1 MTTSTLIE
9 TRLEN
14 GVMVI
19 TINRPEKRNALNPEM
34 IVRLADAW
42 QEFRE
47 SRAARVAV
55 LTGAGSQQFCAGA
68 DLKSLE
74 PLVSGHKPPQDTWD
88 ERVLADPR
96 MIYKAVLYG
105 VEMDKPVIAALNGD
119 ALGGGAELM
128 LATHLRVAAAG
139 SHIGLP
145 EARWSTVPAGGGM
158 MRLPRQIPFAQA
170 MELLLTA
177 DPIAVETAQAMGLIN
192 RVVPAERVLEEAL
205 ALAARVAENGP
216 LALAAI
222 LQVTRRTA
230 ALGLDEAQKLEAEI
244 IKPVFTSKDI
254 VEGMTA
260 FAEKRKPDY
269 QGE

>member
-1 MTTSTLIE
+1 MTTTKLID
-9 TRLEN
+9 TRIEN
-14 GVMVI
+14 GVMLI

-42 QEFRE
+42 QQFRE
-47 SRAARVAV
+47 SRHARVAV

-68 DLKSLE
+68 DLKLLE
-74 PLVSGHKPPQDTWD
+74 PLVSGHRAPQDDWD

-139 SHIGLP
+139 SKIGLP

-158 MRLPRQIPFAQA
+158 VRLPRQIPFAQA

-177 DPIAVETAQAMGLIN
+177 DSISVEAAHTMGLIN
-192 RVVPAERVLEEAL
+192 RVVAREQVLDEAL
-205 ALAARVAENGP
+205 ALARRVAENGP

-222 LQVTRRTA
+222 LEVTRRTA
-230 ALGLDEAQKLEAEI
+230 TLDLEEAQKLEGEI

-254 VEGMTA
+254 VEGMSA
-260 FAEKRKPDY
+260 FAEKRKPNY